1 MSRLASRC
9 RVLSRLF
16 LVLPL
21 LLGGS
26 LAATASEPRLA
37 TLDDSEVVTQAD
49 LEAYLARGF
58 EATGEKLLGCRKC
71 AQRDVDDAHFGS
83 GGIAS
88 KRAESEQ
95 RAARAIR

>member
-49 LEAYLARGF
+49 LEAYLAR
-58 EATGEKLLGCRKC
+58 R
-71 AQRDVDDAHFGS
+71 VDLKPLARNFWG
-83 GGIAS
+83 
-88 KRAESEQ
+88 AENALKEMLMT
-95 RAARAIR
+95 RTLVLE